1 MPEAVCDIGLIG
13 LAVMGQNLVLNMN
26 DHGFKVAVF
35 NRTVSKVDDFVAN
48 EAKGTQVVGAH
59 SVEEFVGLLKRPR
72 RVMLMVKAGE
82 VVDQN
87 IEQVLP
93 YLEPGDIII
102 DGGNSLFTDSNR
114 RTKDLAAKGILFI
127 GTGVSGGEEGARYG
141 PSIMPGGNPEAW
153 PHVKPIFQAIAAK
166 VEDRTSP
173 QRASAPGAPTTPCCD
188 WVGDA
193 GAGHYVKMVHNGI
206 EYGDMQLI
214 CEAYD
219 LLKHALG
226 VTPDELAEIFAEWN
240 KGELDSF
247 LIEISSLIF
256 AKKDEDGQPLVD
268 KILDTAG
275 QKGTGKWTVVSA
287 LELGMPVT
295 LIGESVF
302 ARCLSAIKEERVA
315 ASKVLKGPTGQ
326 AATADR
332 ADFIENVRR
341 ALYCSKII
349 SYAQGYM
356 LLREAAKEYGWR
368 VNMGGIA
375 LMWRGG
381 CIIRSRFL
389 GKIKEAYDKQ
399 PELENL
405 LFDSFFAG
413 VLNEYQAS
421 WRKAVVKAIALGV
434 PAPAFSTA
442 LAFYDGYRT
451 ERLPANLLQAQR
463 DFFGAHTYERVDQ
476 PRGKFFHTNWTGRGG
491 RVSSTTYNA

>member
-1 MPEAVCDIGLIG
+1 MPEATCDIGLIG

-26 DHGFKVAVF
+26 DHDFKVAVF
-35 NRTVSKVDDFVAN
+35 NRTVSKVDDFLAN
-48 EAKGTQVVGAH
+48 EAKGTQVAGAH
-59 SVEEFVGLLKRPR
+59 SIEEFVGMLKSPR
-72 RVMLMVKAGE
+72 RVMLMVKAGDT
-82 VVDQN
+82 VDQM
-87 IEQVLP
+87 IDRVLP
-93 YLEPGDIII
+93 YLSPGDIMI

-114 RTKDLAAKGILFI
+114 RTKDLAGKGILFI
-127 GTGVSGGEEGARYG
+127 GTGVSGGEEGARFG

-153 PHVKPIFQAIAAK
+153 PHVKDIFQSIAAK
-166 VEDRTSP
+166 VDENGQATTS
-173 QRASAPGAPTTPCCD
+173 SGKGTPCCD

-219 LLKHALG
+219 LLKHALNL
-226 VTPDELAEIFAEWN
+226 TPDELSGVFTEWN
-240 KGELDSF
+240 KGELDSY
-247 LIEISSLIF
+247 LIEISSQIF
-256 AKKDEDGQPLVD
+256 AKKDEDGTPIVD

-275 QKGTGKWTVVSA
+275 QKGTGKWTVESA
-287 LELGMPVT
+287 LDLGMPVT

-302 ARCLSAIKEERVA
+302 ARCLSAIKEERVE
-315 ASKVLKGPTGQ
+315 ASKILSGPTGQ

-356 LLREAAKEYGWR
+356 LLREAAKNFGWR

-389 GKIKEAYDKQ
+389 GKIKEAYDKNPQ
-399 PELENL
+399 LHGL

-451 ERLPANLLQAQR
+451 ARLPANLLQAQR
-463 DFFGAHTYERVDQ
+463 DFFGAHTYERVDK
-476 PRGKFFHTNWTGRGG
+476 PRGQFFHTNWTGRGG
-491 RVSSTTYNA
+491 RVSSGTYNA